1 MARSAG
7 VVLVL
12 AGCLL
17 AASAGAAQW
26 KQLAKSPVGELS
38 MDLESV
44 KRNNGEASFDYRVDY
59 PKPQQELGSKKTYRS
74 TVTRAIVR
82 CLSRTIA
89 IGPTVAYAGA
99 RGTGHPIGRYPPSAE
114 EARFQPVQPGS
125 SDENLWRQICQ
136 VAEVSPKK

>member
-1 MARSAG
+1 MAMIVRLA
-7 VVLVL
+7 LVF
-12 AGCLL
+12 AGCFC

-38 MDLESV
+38 VDVDSV

-59 PKPQQELGSKKTYRS
+59 PKPQQEVGSKKTYRS

-82 CLSRTIA
+82 CVSRTIA

-99 RGTGHPIGRYPPSAE
+99 RSTGDPIGRYPPSPE
-114 EARFQPVQPGS
+114 DARFQPVQAGS
-125 SDENLWRQICQ
+125 SDENLWRHICQ
-136 VAEVSPKK
+136 AAGVAPKK